1 MGWFF
6 GAGLGWFVGGP
17 LGAIVG
23 AAIQSA
29 LSSRTRQQLRGSQG
43 QTNAEAI
50 FVTNLVAIMTKIC
63 MADGHISKEER
74 NVIHNFFAKSL
85 GYSGEELRF
94 IDAIIN
100 ETDRRDPDLR
110 QICLAIDK
118 FANHEQRFVL
128 LDLAYNIAAVDHVI
142 TDSEQR
148 AIDEIVSAFN
158 LSHEEHESIKARHPI
173 AKAGDHY
180 TVLGVDS
187 SASNEELKKA
197 YKHLAKQYH
206 PDKVNHLGE
215 ELVEFAHQKFQD
227 INESY
232 QALKKQRGF

>member
-29 LSSRTRQQLRGSQG
+29 LSSKTQKQLRGSRG
-43 QTNAEAI
+43 QTNTEAI
-50 FVTNLVAIMTKIC
+50 FVTNLVVVMTKIC

-85 GYSGEELRF
+85 GYSGEALRF

-100 ETDRRDPDLR
+100 ETDRTNPDLR
-110 QICLAIDK
+110 EICLAIDK
-118 FANHEQRFVL
+118 IANHEQRFVL

-142 TDSEQR
+142 TADEQR
-148 AIDEIVSAFN
+148 AINEIVSAFN
-158 LSHEEHESIKARHPI
+158 LSHEEHESIKARHPV

-197 YKHLAKQYH
+197 YIHLAKQYH
-206 PDKVNHLGE
+206 PDKVNHLGS
-215 ELVEFAHQKFQD
+215 ELVEFAHQKFQE

-232 QALKKQRGF
+232 QALRTQRGF

>member
-23 AAIQSA
+23 GAIQSA
-29 LSSRTRQQLRGSQG
+29 LSSKTQKQLRGSQG

-50 FVTNLVAIMTKIC
+50 FVTNLVVVMTKIC

-85 GYSGEELRF
+85 GYGGEELRF

-100 ETDRRDPDLR
+100 ETDRKDPDLR

-118 FANHEQRFVL
+118 IANHEQRFVL

-142 TDSEQR
+142 TDDEQK
-148 AIDEIVSAFN
+148 AIDVIVSAFN

-180 TVLGVDS
+180 TVLGVNS

-197 YKHLAKQYH
+197 YRHLAKQYH
-206 PDKVNHLGE
+206 PDKVSHLGGE
-215 ELVEFAHQKFQD
+215 MVEFAHQKFQE
-227 INESY
+227 ISESY
-232 QALKKQRGF
+232 QALRKQRGF